1 MGLKK
6 KTKSLESSR
15 LLGRAIKTF
24 YAGAHEARARG
35 KPVVWTTAEVP
46 LEIFYAMDIQPIYP
60 ESYSAANAAKGLG
73 VEMCQIAEEAGWST
87 DVCSYCRINIAHLLS
102 GKGVFGGIPKP
113 DFMVVG
119 RCVCLQELTWWVY
132 AARFLRVPLIV
143 LDMPLMIRNKTGTYR
158 GASVDRGEIP
168 AHAMDYAVKEMKKF
182 IVEIEKVTGKRMDWD
197 KFHILMSRSAR
208 AAEIWHEIDL
218 LRNAI
223 PSPVSSSDMF
233 GFIFGLVNMSG
244 TKETVELFTA
254 VKNEIKG
261 RVLRKEGA
269 IPEEKYRLFWINLP
283 VWYDLPLYYLFE
295 NHGAAFVAE
304 TYSYLSWG
312 RRVDPDYPL
321 ESLALR
327 MIGEHY
333 NLSLAE
339 RWEFYTN
346 IARERKVDGAVF
358 FVNMACKLYTMD
370 HLEGARILQKEL
382 GIPSLMLYGD
392 HGDPR
397 MYNRMQVENRVL
409 AFLET
414 LAETKKNQKVNRI

>member
-1 MGLKK
+1 MTLKK

-15 LLGRAIKTF
+15 LLGQMIKKF
-24 YAGAHEARARG
+24 YTNAHEAKLQG

-46 LEIFYAMDIQPIYP
+46 LEAFYAMDIQPIYP

-73 VEMCQIAEEAGWST
+73 VELCQQAEEAGWSVN
-87 DVCSYCRINIAHLLS
+87 VCSYCRINIGHILS
-102 GKGVFGGIPKP
+102 GKGTLGGIPKP

-119 RCVCLQELTWWVY
+119 RCVCLQELTWWEYV
-132 AARFLRVPLIV
+132 ARFFHVPLIV
-143 LDMPLMIRNKTGTYR
+143 LDMPVMMRNKTGTYL
-158 GASVDRGEIP
+158 GASVDRGGIP
-168 AHAMDYAVKEMKKF
+168 DHAMEYAVKGIKKF
-182 IVEIEKVTGKRMDWD
+182 IRDVETVSGRKMDWD
-197 KFHILMSRSAR
+197 KFKVLMERSAR
-208 AAEIWHEIDL
+208 AANLWHEIDL
-218 LRNAI
+218 LRNAT

-233 GFIFGLVNMSG
+233 GFIFALADMSG
-244 TKETVELFTA
+244 SQETVELFIK
-254 VKNEIKG
+254 VRDEIKG

-283 VWYDLPLYYLFE
+283 VWYDLSLYYLFE
-295 NHGAAFVAE
+295 SYGAAFVAE

-321 ESLALR
+321 ESIVLR

-333 NLSLAE
+333 NLSMDE
-339 RWEFYTN
+339 RWELYTN

-370 HLEGARILQKEL
+370 HLESARILKKTL
-382 GIPSLMLYGD
+382 GIPSLMVHGD

-397 MYNRMQVENRVL
+397 MYNRTQVENRVL
-409 AFLET
+409 SFLET
-414 LAETKKNQKVNRI
+414 LAEMKKRPGLVVD